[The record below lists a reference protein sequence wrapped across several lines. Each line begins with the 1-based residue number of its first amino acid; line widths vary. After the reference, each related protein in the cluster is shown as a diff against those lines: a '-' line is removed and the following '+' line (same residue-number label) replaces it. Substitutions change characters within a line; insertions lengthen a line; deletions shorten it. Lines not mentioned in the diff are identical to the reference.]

1 MNELIINFDFF
12 ILVIACRPSFPPYLA
27 ALNPTDQVFDFE
39 ELEYHYL
46 VANRTEDCPDNDD
59 EDEEMAESKDNEK
72 NISMEEHQTSP
83 IESMSTSPQLKS
95 PNIDNPFLKAAKPS
109 KNKRSDV
116 SINLNF

>member
-1 MNELIINFDFF
+1 M
-12 ILVIACRPSFPPYLA
+12 A

-46 VANRTEDCPDNDD
+46 VANRTEDARDDDD
-59 EDEEMAESKDNEK
+59 EDEDGDDKDKDDK
-72 NISMEEHQTSP
+72 NMSMEDNQTSP
-83 IESMSTSPQLKS
+83 MDSMTTSPQFKS

-109 KNKRSDV
+109 KNKKSDV